1 MGKNKLELLAKIKP
15 ILLILLISL
24 PLAGCSVFNDDE
36 YIEDKPWTQQEG
48 WENQGLNI
56 PY

>member
-1 MGKNKLELLAKIKP
+1 MEGRQLEFLRKIK
-15 ILLILLISL
+15 LILLITLIGL
-24 PLAGCSVFNDDE
+24 PLAGCSVFEDDE
-36 YIEDKPWTQQEG
+36 YIDDKPWSRPAS